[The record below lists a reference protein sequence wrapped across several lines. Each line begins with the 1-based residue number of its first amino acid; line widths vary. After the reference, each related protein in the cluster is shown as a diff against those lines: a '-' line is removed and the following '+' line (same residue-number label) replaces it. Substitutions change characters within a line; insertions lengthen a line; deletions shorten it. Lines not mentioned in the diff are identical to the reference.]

1 MRGLYIHI
9 PFCNSICSY
18 CDFPKMVANEKNKE
32 LYINKLIEEI
42 KTKRELLHNIT
53 SVYIGGGTPNSINNE
68 LLEKLLLSIDNI
80 LSNSLENTIE
90 CNPELLTQS
99 QIDLFNKYNINRV
112 SLGVETINDNLIKQ
126 INRHHTKN
134 MVKEKIY
141 LLKDNN
147 INNIN
152 IDLIFGFPNETIDDV
167 NNDLDFILSLPI
179 THLSYYSLIL
189 EEKTLLYYQINNKII
204 NELDED
210 LIADMYELIR
220 KRLKNTNFI
229 QYEISNFSLPN
240 YESIHNLLYWNE
252 EEYIGVGMGA
262 SSFINN
268 QRITNYKSLKKYL
281 EYEVEEIIDIS
292 LEERKKEI
300 FMLGLRKREGVN
312 IKKYQLEYYENP
324 IIKFKL
330 NKWINNNFL
339 IIDGD
344 YLKINDDKILLS
356 NIIFEEFV

>member
-42 KTKRELLHNIT
+42 NSKRELLHNIT
-53 SVYIGGGTPNSINNE
+53 SVYIGGGTPNSLNNH
-68 LLEKLLLSIDNI
+68 LLEKLLLSIKDI

-99 QIDLFNKYNINRV
+99 QVDLFNKYNINRV
-112 SLGVETINDNLIKQ
+112 SLGVETINDNIIKQ

-252 EEYIGVGMGA
+252 EEYIGAGMGA

-281 EYEVEEIIDIS
+281 EYKVEDIIDIS

-300 FMLGLRKREGVN
+300 FMLGLRKRQGVN
-312 IKKYQLEYYENP
+312 IKKYQLEYNENP
-324 IIKFKL
+324 IIKFNL

-356 NIIFEEFV
+356 NIIFEEFI

>member
-1 MRGLYIHI
+1 MKGLYIHI

-18 CDFPKMVANEKNKE
+18 CDFPKMVANSGNKE
-32 LYINKLIEEI
+32 LYINKLIDEI
-42 KTKRELLHNIT
+42 NSKRELLTDIT
-53 SVYIGGGTPNSINNE
+53 SVYIGGGTPNSINDE
-68 LLEKLLLSIDNI
+68 LLEKLLVSIKAI
-80 LSNSLENTIE
+80 LTNSIENTIE
-90 CNPELLTQS
+90 CNPELLTKS

-112 SLGVETINDNLIKQ
+112 SLGVETINDNIIKQ
-126 INRHHTKN
+126 INRHHNKE
-134 MVKEKIY
+134 MVKEKVY
-141 LLKDNN
+141 LLKNNN

-152 IDLIFGFPNETIDDV
+152 IDLIFGFPNETIKDV
-167 NNDLDFILSLPI
+167 NNDLDFILALPI

-204 NELDED
+204 PNIDED
-210 LIADMYELIR
+210 LMADMYLHITN
-220 KRLKNTNFI
+220 RLNNSGFK

-281 EYEVEEIIDIS
+281 ENEVEEIIDIS

-300 FMLGLRKREGVN
+300 FMLGLRKRQGVN
-312 IKKYQLEYYENP
+312 IKEYQLKYNENP
-324 IIKFKL
+324 IIKFNL
-330 NKWINNNFL
+330 DKWIKNGFL
-339 IIDGD
+339 IIDND
-344 YLKINDDKILLS
+344 YIKICDDKILLS
-356 NIIFEEFV
+356 NIIFEEFI